1 MEQKNYEECV
11 NTCTEAIE
19 VGRRVFADYKLISRY
34 ARVMARHCA

>member
-11 NTCTEAIE
+11 KTCAEAIE

-34 ARVMARHCA
+34 AHVVARHC